1 MITQRSPRKCSD
13 TNSMCDDESP
23 KSGERKLKKNESE
36 DEIRKMKERKKSRR
50 LVMVM
55 MKIHHKGY
63 G

>member
-1 MITQRSPRKCSD
+1 
-13 TNSMCDDESP
+13 MCDDESP